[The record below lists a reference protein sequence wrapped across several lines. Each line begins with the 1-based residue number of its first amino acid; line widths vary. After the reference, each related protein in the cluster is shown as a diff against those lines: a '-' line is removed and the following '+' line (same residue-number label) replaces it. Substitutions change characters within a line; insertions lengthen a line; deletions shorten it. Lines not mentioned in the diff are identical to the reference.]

1 MPTLQPSPSAF
12 VFRILAWRKDAD
24 LCLVETS
31 RGWAL
36 AFGPVVGRRCALIE
50 EFFTR
55 EEGEAAFHELAK
67 EVKP

>member
-12 VFRILAWRKDAD
+12 VVRILAWRKDAD
-24 LCLVETS
+24 LCLVDTS

-36 AFGPVVGRRCALIE
+36 AFGPTVGRRCPLLE
-50 EFFTR
+50 EFLTR
-55 EEGEAAFHELAK
+55 EAGEAAFRELAK